1 MNLKSIRAARV
12 PLLLTAAM
20 TAFLAGSYG
29 YEPEARALPV
39 LIAWT
44 TIVLLVLEILVQA
57 QTAVGRRVEAYLWT
71 KDPLPEPEPERVP
84 MAKALI
90 HAFVWPGLLVG
101 LTLAIGILPAVLVYI
116 FLSLKVIGGKSL
128 PRALMI
134 AVAVT
139 IFAWVLFE
147 WGLSYE
153 LYRGMLLAELLG

>member
-29 YEPEARALPV
+29 YGPEARALPV

-57 QTAVGRRVEAYLWT
+57 QTGVGRRVEAYLWT
-71 KDPLPEPEPERVP
+71 KDPLPEPERVP

-139 IFAWVLFE
+139 MFAWVLFE

-153 LYRGMLLAELLG
+153 LYRGMLLAGLLG